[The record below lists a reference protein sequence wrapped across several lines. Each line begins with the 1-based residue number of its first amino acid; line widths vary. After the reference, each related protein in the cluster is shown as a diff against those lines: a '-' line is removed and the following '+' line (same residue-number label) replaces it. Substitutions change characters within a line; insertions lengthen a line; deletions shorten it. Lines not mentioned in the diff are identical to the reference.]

1 VAETWGVAPFVS
13 ITSAELDEEPPPATN
28 VLPMS

>member
-1 VAETWGVAPFVS
+1 VAETCGVAPFVS
-13 ITSAELDEEPPPATN
+13 ITTAVFDEDPPPATS